1 MCGRIP
7 ISHVYYLWQ
16 RSKRDSRI
24 KEENKMFESQPNYYG
39 AAPMGA
45 PMGGYQFNGMA
56 PQATMKVQNVLSEAE
71 IKELQSTASQFSL
84 GLTDREMLQ
93 AACNHRSADGTTD
106 TLVIDP
112 KTGLCRCTICG
123 YEFKPVD
130 SDTSYEV
137 IKDACDRIVDLLQ
150 TIKIMYTDLPA
161 QAAREY
167 FPIIPLINKIPQLFQ
182 FAAKS
187 FAKHEYTG
195 WTWNNQSMA
204 GAAMFQNL
212 NNIFGAGMQPM
223 QNPAFAGG
231 FMNAPQAPANGFGYP
246 GASQPQPFNQGYQY
260 VPGQAPVAAA
270 PTVAAPVAPEATP
283 TETVKQTVNV

>member
-1 MCGRIP
+1 
-7 ISHVYYLWQ
+7 
-16 RSKRDSRI
+16 
-24 KEENKMFESQPNYYG
+24 MFDQSQGFYG

-45 PMGGYQFNGMA
+45 PMMGGYQFNGMA

-93 AACNHRSADGTTD
+93 AACNHRSADGSSD

-130 SDTSYEV
+130 SDTSYES
-137 IKDACDRIVDLLQ
+137 IKEACDRITDLLQ

-167 FPIIPLINKIPQLFQ
+167 FPIIPLIGKIPQLFQ
-182 FAAKS
+182 FAAKC
-187 FAKHEYTG
+187 FAKHEYNG
-195 WTWNNQSMA
+195 WSFNQQSMA
-204 GAAMFQNL
+204 GAAMYQNL
-212 NNIFGAGMQPM
+212 SNIFGAGMQPM

-231 FMNAPQAPANGFGYP
+231 FMNAPQAPNGFGYP
-246 GASQPQPFNQGYQY
+246 GASQPQPQPFVPQGGYAY
-260 VPGQAPVAAA
+260 TPGQTPAAV
-270 PTVAAPVAPEATP
+270 PTVAAPVAPEAAP
-283 TETVKQTVNV
+283 TDTVKQTVNV

>member
-1 MCGRIP
+1 
-7 ISHVYYLWQ
+7 
-16 RSKRDSRI
+16 
-24 KEENKMFESQPNYYG
+24 MFEQSNFYG
-39 AAPMGA
+39 APMGAA
-45 PMGGYQFNGMA
+45 PMGGYQYQGMN
-56 PQATMKVQNVLSEAE
+56 PQTTMKVQNVLSESE
-71 IKELQSTASQFSL
+71 IKELQATSSQFSL

-93 AACNHRSADGTTD
+93 ASCNHRSIDGTTD

-112 KTGLCRCTICG
+112 KTGLCRCTICN

-130 SDTSYEV
+130 SDTSYEA
-137 IKDACDRIVDLLQ
+137 IEDACNRIVDLLQ

-167 FPIIPLINKIPQLFQ
+167 FPIIPLIKKIPQLFQ

-195 WTWNNQSMA
+195 WTWNQQSMA

-212 NNIFGAGMQPM
+212 NNIFGAGMQPVQ
-223 QNPAFAGG
+223 QNPAFNPGY
-231 FMNAPQAPANGFGYP
+231 MNAPQAPTNGFGFA
-246 GASQPQPFNQGYQY
+246 GASQPQPQPYMNNGYQY
-260 VPGQAPVAAA
+260 VPGQNPVAAA
-270 PTVAAPVAPEATP
+270 PTVAAPAAPEAAAP

>member
-1 MCGRIP
+1 
-7 ISHVYYLWQ
+7 
-16 RSKRDSRI
+16 
-24 KEENKMFESQPNYYG
+24 MFEQQNFYG
-39 AAPMGA
+39 ATPMGA
-45 PMGGYQFNGMA
+45 PMGGYQYNGMN
-56 PQATMKVQNVLSEAE
+56 PQATMKVQNVLTESE

-106 TLVIDP
+106 TLVIDS

-195 WTWNNQSMA
+195 WSWNQQSMA

-231 FMNAPQAPANGFGYP
+231 YMNAPQAPANGFGYP
-246 GASQPQPFNQGYQY
+246 GASQPQFNQGYQY
-260 VPGQAPVAAA
+260 VPGQNPVPAA
-270 PTVAAPVAPEATP
+270 PTVAAPAAPEAAP
-283 TETVKQTVNV
+283 TDTVKQTVNV